1 VEYGEAW
8 GIQKQLFNAI
18 SQNEIIDT
26 LIILQHPPVY
36 TFGRRTIG
44 RQLLSNKTTMLHVN
58 TKDNENPPSPPFI
71 KGGKGG
77 FSDANNL
84 HGILFYDVDR
94 GGGAT
99 YHGPGQI
106 VVYPVLCLKTYTED
120 YHGYLR
126 MLEEVMIRTLSE
138 FMISGKRLK
147 GLTGVW
153 VDGEKIASI
162 GVRIIR
168 GFTMHGFSLNV
179 NNDLRPFDYIVPC
192 NIENVRITSM
202 SKVLGKTLNL
212 SEIEEALI
220 KNFAIVFEI
229 DLEYKIRQLIM
240 FDPGRLLKNILLQL
254 RLGKCLKLV
263 LLKEETL
270 QADHEYPSRTL

>member
-1 VEYGEAW
+1 MRKCQLLKLGLVEYGEAW

-84 HGILFYDVDR
+84 RGIPFYDVDR

-106 VVYPVLCLKTYTED
+106 VVYPIIGLKSYTQD
-120 YHGYLR
+120 YHVYLR
-126 MLEEVMIRTLSE
+126 MLEDVVIRTLSGFTITGE
-138 FMISGKRLK
+138 RLN
-147 GLTGVW
+147 GFTGVW

-192 NIENVRITSM
+192 NIKDIRITSM
-202 SKVLGKTLNL
+202 SKVLGRTLNL

-220 KNFAIVFEI
+220 ERFATVF
-229 DLEYKIRQLIM
+229 DMVLEA
-240 FDPGRLLKNILLQL
+240 RLTA
-254 RLGKCLKLV
+254 V
-263 LLKEETL
+263 
-270 QADHEYPSRTL
+270 A